1 LSDWASAML
10 NKPAAAKPA
19 APVEN
24 ADQAIS
30 QRFAALLGDETG
42 DKASEPPQIMTSGLT
57 DLFGTP
63 DEDEVP
69 ELASLFGDEPPA
81 AAEDDGSDP
90 MAWLR
95 EAGVEI
101 VGDDESESPTFASLF
116 DDDDDLIIPVE
127 EENPL
132 AWMGDESGSLVIEDA
147 AEPESAQD
155 DDAVLAASDDNDSLA
170 WLRDSA
176 AIV

>member
-1 LSDWASAML
+1 
-10 NKPAAAKPA
+10 
-19 APVEN
+19 
-24 ADQAIS
+24 
-30 QRFAALLGDETG
+30 
-42 DKASEPPQIMTSGLT
+42 
-57 DLFGTP
+57 
-63 DEDEVP
+63 
-69 ELASLFGDEPPA
+69 
-81 AAEDDGSDP
+81 
-90 MAWLR
+90 
-95 EAGVEI
+95 
-101 VGDDESESPTFASLF
+101 

-176 AIV
+176 PIVEADDDAAAEYGVDDPSFDLFGADEDETSAVSEPSRTDMLLDDAFGAEALGGDDAAEAEWEIPDFEDDSAASPVDQPASVTRRGLTAILQ